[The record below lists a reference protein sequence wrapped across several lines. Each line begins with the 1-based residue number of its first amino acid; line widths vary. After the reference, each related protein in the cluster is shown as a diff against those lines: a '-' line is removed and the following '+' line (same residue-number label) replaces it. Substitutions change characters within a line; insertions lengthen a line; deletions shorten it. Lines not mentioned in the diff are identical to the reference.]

1 MSDTRVCAVIP
12 TFNHCD
18 ALDRIVS
25 RLDQYVPATIVV
37 DDGSIPEAAARIRA
51 ICERHSNAEYL
62 RLAANGGKGA
72 AVLSGIA
79 RAGDR
84 GFTHALQID
93 ADGQHNLDDLAP
105 LLAMARQH
113 PEAIVTGIPQFDRS
127 MPFSR
132 RFWRGFTTFWVRVN
146 TLSFTIRDAMCGFRV
161 YPIEPVLALA
171 RKSVRSCR
179 MDFDVEILVKAYW
192 QGMMI
197 AAVPVRVTYPTGN
210 FSNFRVLRDN
220 LLLSLLQTRL
230 FFGMVLRSPT
240 LIARHFRRTPR
251 DAGETKWPDMKERG
265 AYWGL
270 RLLVGIYH
278 TLGRKLCLFAMA
290 PVIFYFFMTGRA
302 QREASKEYLNR
313 LWQSG
318 YLREPPTTWTSF
330 RHFMSFGAAGL
341 DKLAAWTGDISE
353 AEVLANVPALLHEVE
368 SSGRGAFI
376 ITAHIGSPEVI
387 RAVAVLGRHVPVNVL
402 MHIEHARLF
411 NRLITELSPSAPVR
425 AIPVTKVGADTAIQL
440 TEAIARGE
448 WVVIVG
454 DRVPVARDGRVVEVP
469 FLGGMSPLP
478 QGPYILGALLK
489 APVYLM
495 FCVRGKRGF
504 DVHFSKFADRIELPR
519 GNREGAI
526 RNYAMR
532 FAKALEARVAETPM
546 QWFNFYS
553 FWSAQRDPH
562 PSASATQRAVE

>member
-1 MSDTRVCAVIP
+1 MRICAVIP
-12 TFNHCD
+12 TFNHVD
-18 ALDRIVS
+18 ALDRILS
-25 RLDQYVPATIVV
+25 RLDQHVLATIVV
-37 DDGSIPEAAARIRA
+37 DDGSVPEMAACIRA
-51 ICERHSNAEYL
+51 ICERHSHAKYC
-62 RLAANGGKGA
+62 RIAANRGKGA

-79 RAGDR
+79 WASDH

-105 LLAMARQH
+105 LLAMAQRN
-113 PEAIVTGIPQFDRS
+113 PEAIVTGAPEFDGSIPS
-127 MPFSR
+127 SR
-132 RFWRGFTTFWVRVN
+132 HFWRGFTTFWVRIN

-161 YPIEPVLALA
+161 YPIERVLALA
-171 RKSVRSCR
+171 RRSVRGHR

-192 QGMMI
+192 SGMSI
-197 AAVPVRVTYPTGN
+197 ETIPVQVTYPIGN

-230 FFGMVLRSPT
+230 FFGMLLRSPF
-240 LIARHFRRTPR
+240 LIARRLRPVRRR
-251 DAGETKWPDMKERG
+251 DATAEKWPDVKERG

-270 RLLVGIYH
+270 RVLAGIYH
-278 TLGRKLCLFAMA
+278 TLGRKLCLSAMT
-290 PVIFYFFMTGRA
+290 PVIFYFFVTGRG
-302 QREASKEYLNR
+302 QREASRDYLNR

-318 YLREPPTTWTSF
+318 YLRKTPTMWTSF

-341 DKLAAWTGDISE
+341 DKLAAWTGNISE
-353 AEVLANVPALLHEVE
+353 AEVLDNMPPLLHEVE
-368 SSGRGAFI
+368 SSGRGVFV

-402 MHIEHARLF
+402 MHIEHAQLF
-411 NRLITELSPSAPVR
+411 NRLITEFSPSAPVR

-454 DRVPVARDGRVVEVP
+454 DRVPVAQYGRVVEVP

-489 APVYLM
+489 APAYLM

-526 RNYAMR
+526 RDYATH
-532 FAKALEARVAETPM
+532 FAKALEARVAETPL

-562 PSASATQRAVE
+562 PGASATQRAAE